1 MIKLNSFESSLII
14 AKIQSVCYNIRMAM
28 TNDRKS
34 AIKKLKLLT
43 YNSKSNVEVFR
54 KKMDEAFSVAILPNR
69 VERSYHEYGG
79 IKCDILSPEI
89 YASNRVMI
97 YIHGGCFAGGS
108 PTVYENF
115 CSSLATK
122 CFCRVIIPD
131 FRLAPEHPYPAAI
144 EDIQSVFRAVFTEEQ
159 INSALNTEKGEKTAL
174 PEIIIAADGS
184 GASILCALIFNLR
197 DRYRNCIK
205 QLLLFSPWLNL
216 SQDSKLLTQR
226 KVSDEVMT
234 GDVLRRGSSDYTFSQ
249 NTQIPFVSPI
259 LAEDDQL
266 RHFPPVFI
274 QMGEKEILLEDA
286 KTFRKRMYSLG
297 NKCEID
303 VWDDMMFMF
312 QMCDEFLYESHL
324 ALDKVGKVITEVSVT
339 QEAIQIEN
347 KPKLEHSIHID
358 A

>member
-1 MIKLNSFESSLII
+1 
-14 AKIQSVCYNIRMAM
+14 MAM
-28 TNDRKS
+28 TNDRKG

-43 YNSKSNVEVFR
+43 YNSKSNLEVFR
-54 KKMDEAFSVAILPNR
+54 RKLNDAYSVAILPNN
-69 VERSYHEYGG
+69 VERSEHKYGG
-79 IKCDILSPEI
+79 INCDVLSPEI

-97 YIHGGCFAGGS
+97 YIHGGCFSGGS
-108 PTVYENF
+108 PAAYGNF

-131 FRLAPEHPYPAAI
+131 FRLAPEHPYPAAN

-159 INSALNTEKGEKTAL
+159 ITSALNTEKGEKSAL
-174 PEIIIAADGS
+174 PEIILAADGS

-197 DRYRNCIK
+197 DRYRACIK
-205 QLLLFSPWLNL
+205 QILLFSPWLNL
-216 SQDSKLLTQR
+216 SQNSRLLTER

-249 NTQIPFVSPI
+249 NTQIPFVSPL
-259 LAEDDQL
+259 LADDEML

-274 QMGEKEILLEDA
+274 QMGSKEILLEDA
-286 KTFRKRMYSLG
+286 IEFRRRMFALG
-297 NKCEID
+297 NKCELD

-312 QMCDEFLYESHL
+312 QMADEFLYESHL
-324 ALDKVGKVITEVSVT
+324 ALDKVGKVITEISST
-339 QEAIQIEN
+339 QEAVQIEN
-347 KPKLEHSIHID
+347 KPKLEHSLFVD